1 MSLTTK
7 CIPASRLSTDGD
19 IAQYL
24 YEMAAVDSD
33 ADPLEILM
41 QREAEGEFTFSQH
54 GVDEAVRY
62 SHFAP
67 SYN

>member
-19 IAQYL
+19 VAQYL
-24 YEMAAVDSD
+24 YEMAAVDET
-33 ADPLEILM
+33 ADPLAVLM
-41 QREAEGEFTFSQH
+41 QREDEGEFTFH
-54 GVDEAVRY
+54 EEDGVQY
-62 SHFAP
+62 PHFAP